1 MRFFKISRSFALL
14 LTICGASPAWAD
26 APAWMHNLV
35 GVSLPVY
42 DEKTSAVLLYSD
54 DVLTI
59 QSNGKL
65 KHLERRAYKIL
76 RPEGS
81 DYGTVR
87 ADMSSESRVV
97 GMHGWCIP
105 AQGKD
110 YEVKDK
116 EAIET
121 ALTGLENGELVS
133 DVKSRFLRIP
143 AADPG
148 NIVGYEVE
156 YERQPYV
163 LQDAWGFQHY
173 VPVREAH
180 FTLQL
185 APGWEYRA
193 VWLNH
198 AEVQPTSS
206 AGGQIQWSLSDIK
219 AIRPEVKMPP
229 WVSVSG
235 TMLISLFPRDGK
247 NAGFRD
253 WASMGKWEEGLSS
266 DRRDVSP
273 EIKNKVA
280 ELTANATT
288 PVEKINALA
297 TFTQKEIRYVAI
309 QLGIGGWQPHH
320 ASEVFQH
327 RYGDCKDKA
336 ILLSTMLQQV
346 GIESYYLDVNTERG
360 VITPETPATRWFD
373 HVILAIKLPE
383 GTSNS
388 SLAMVYTHPKLG
400 KLLIFDPTD
409 QFTPLG
415 QLSGELQ
422 AGYALLVTPDGG
434 ELIKVPQLSASLNGI
449 TRKASAVLDAQG
461 NLTGTFNERRLGD
474 AAAEERA
481 RMKFVSADKDRL
493 KAIEGILSGSLA
505 NFAITK
511 ASITS
516 LQDTHEP
523 FQMDYSIAVQR
534 YAKPAG
540 DLLLVRPRLIGVRSS
555 SLLETKEARQLPVI
569 FDGPRRDTDTFEIT
583 MPAGYEVDDLPP
595 AVDLHYSFASYHSK
609 TEAAGNTLKY
619 TRTLEIKELSV
630 PMEKMDELRKFYR
643 VIASDERNT
652 AVLKPSSAAASA
664 K

>member
-1 MRFFKISRSFALL
+1 MRFLKIASAAALGWAVV
-14 LTICGASPAWAD
+14 GASAARAD

-35 GVSLPVY
+35 GVSLPAH
-42 DEKTSAVLLYSD
+42 DEKTAAVLLYSD

-59 QSNGKL
+59 QSSGKL

-81 DYGTVR
+81 GYGTVR
-87 ADMSSESRVV
+87 ADMSSETRIVS
-97 GMHGWCIP
+97 MHGWCIP

-116 EAIET
+116 EAVET

-156 YERQPYV
+156 YEKQPYV
-163 LQDAWGFQHY
+163 LQDGWGFQHE
-173 VPVREAH
+173 VPVKEAH

-198 AEVQPTSS
+198 AEVAPTSS
-206 AGGQIQWSLSDIK
+206 ANGQIQWALSDIK
-219 AIRPEVKMPP
+219 AIRPEAKMPP
-229 WVSVSG
+229 WESVSG
-235 TMLISLFPRDGK
+235 ALIISLFPQSGK

-253 WASMGKWEEGLSS
+253 WGSMGKWEESLSS

-273 EIKNKVA
+273 EIKSKVA
-280 ELTANATT
+280 ELTASSTT
-288 PVEKINALA
+288 PLAKMNALA
-297 TFTQKEIRYVAI
+297 TFMQKEIRYVAI

-336 ILLSTMLQQV
+336 TLLSTMLQQV
-346 GIESYYLDVNTERG
+346 GIESYYLDINTERG

-373 HVILAIKLPE
+373 HVILAIRLPE
-383 GTSNS
+383 GTNDS
-388 SLAMVYTHPKLG
+388 SLAMVFTHAKLG

-409 QFTPLG
+409 EFTPFG

-422 AGYALLVTPDGG
+422 ASYALLVTPDGG
-434 ELIKVPQLSASLNGI
+434 ELIKVPQLPASLSGI
-449 TRKASAVLDAQG
+449 TRKASATLDAQG
-461 NLTGTFNERRLGD
+461 NLTGSFVESRQGD
-474 AAAEERA
+474 AASEERA

-493 KAIEGILSGSLA
+493 KVIEGILSASLA
-505 NFAITK
+505 NFSVTK

-516 LQDTHEP
+516 LQDTHAP
-523 FQMDYSIAVQR
+523 FQLDYSIAVQR

-540 DLLLVRPRLIGVRSS
+540 ELLLVRPRLIGVRGSG
-555 SLLETKEARQLPVI
+555 LLETKEPRQLPVV
-569 FDGPRRDTDTFEIT
+569 FDGPRVDSDAFEIT

-595 AVDLHYSFASYHSK
+595 AVDIDYSFASYHSK
-609 TEAAGNTLKY
+609 TEAAGNKLKY

-630 PMEKMDELRKFYR
+630 PMEKMDQLKKFYR

-652 AVLKPSSAAASA
+652 AVLKPSTAAASA

>member
-1 MRFFKISRSFALL
+1 MRSFKIAGSVALAL
-14 LTICGASPAWAD
+14 MICGASSARAD

-35 GVSLPVY
+35 AASLPAH
-42 DEKTSAVLLYSD
+42 DEKTTAVLLYSD

-65 KHLERRAYKIL
+65 KHQERRAYKIL

-87 ADMSSESRVV
+87 ADMSSETRVV
-97 GMHGWCIP
+97 SMRGWCIP

-116 EAIET
+116 EAFET

-156 YERQPYV
+156 YEKQPYV
-163 LQDAWGFQHY
+163 LQDAWGFQHQ

-193 VWLNH
+193 AWLNH
-198 AEVQPTSS
+198 AEVAPTTS
-206 AGGQIQWSLSDIK
+206 ANGQIQWTLSDIK
-219 AIRPEVKMPP
+219 AIRPEAKMPP
-229 WVSVSG
+229 WASISG
-235 TMLISLFPRDGK
+235 AMVISLFPQDGK

-273 EIKNKVA
+273 EIKAKVA
-280 ELTANATT
+280 ELTAGAAT
-288 PVEKINALA
+288 PLEKMNALA
-297 TFTQKEIRYVAI
+297 TFMQKEIRYVAI
-309 QLGIGGWQPHH
+309 QLGIGGWQPHR

-336 ILLSTMLQQV
+336 TLLSAMLEQV
-346 GIESYYLDVNTERG
+346 GIESYYLDINTVRG

-383 GTSNS
+383 GTNDT
-388 SLAMVYTHPKLG
+388 SLEMVYTHAKLG

-409 QFTPLG
+409 EFTPFG
-415 QLSGELQ
+415 HLSGELQ
-422 AGYALLVTPDGG
+422 ASYALLVTPDGG
-434 ELIKVPQLSASLNGI
+434 DLIKVPQLSASLSGI
-449 TRKASAVLDAQG
+449 TRKASVVLDAQG
-461 NLTGTFNERRLGD
+461 NLTGAFNESRLGD
-474 AAAEERA
+474 AAVEERA
-481 RMKFVSADKDRL
+481 RMKFVSADKERL
-493 KAIEGILSGSLA
+493 KVIEGILSGSLA
-505 NFAITK
+505 NFAVTN
-511 ASITS
+511 ATITS
-516 LQDTHEP
+516 LQDTRKP
-523 FQMDYSIAVQR
+523 FEMNYSIAVQR

-540 DLLLVRPRLIGVRSS
+540 ELLLVRPRLIGVRGSGF
-555 SLLETKEARQLPVI
+555 LETKEPRQLPVV
-569 FDGPRRDTDTFEIT
+569 FDGPRKDTDTFEIT
-583 MPAGYEVDDLPP
+583 MPPGYEVDDLPAP
-595 AVDLHYSFASYHSK
+595 VDLDYSFASYHSK
-609 TEAAGNTLKY
+609 TEAAGNKLKY

-630 PMEKMDELRKFYR
+630 PMEKMEDLKRFYR

-652 AVLKPSSAAASA
+652 AVLKPSTAAASA

>member
-1 MRFFKISRSFALL
+1 MRFLKIAGSFALASL
-14 LTICGASPAWAD
+14 ICGASSTRAD

-35 GVSLPVY
+35 GVSLPAH
-42 DEKTSAVLLYSD
+42 DEKTTAVLLYSD
-54 DVLTI
+54 DVMTI

-81 DYGTVR
+81 AYGTVR
-87 ADMSSESRVV
+87 ADMSSETRVLS
-97 GMHGWCIP
+97 MHGWCIP

-116 EAIET
+116 EAVET
-121 ALTGLENGELVS
+121 ALAGLENGELVS

-143 AADPG
+143 AADTG

-156 YERQPYV
+156 YEKQPYV
-163 LQDAWGFQHY
+163 LQDVWGFQY
-173 VPVREAH
+173 RVPVREAH

-198 AEVQPTSS
+198 PEVAPTSS
-206 AGGQIQWSLSDIK
+206 ANGQIQWTLFDIK
-219 AIRPEVKMPP
+219 AIRPETKMPP
-229 WVSVSG
+229 WESVSG
-235 TMLISLFPRDGK
+235 AMVISLFPVNGK
-247 NAGFRD
+247 NSGFKD
-253 WASMGKWEEGLSS
+253 WASMGKWEESLRS
-266 DRRDVSP
+266 DRRDASP
-273 EIKNKVA
+273 EIKGKVA
-280 ELTANATT
+280 ELTAGAAT
-288 PVEKINALA
+288 PLEKMNALA
-297 TFTQKEIRYVAI
+297 TFMQKEIRYVAI
-309 QLGIGGWQPHH
+309 QLGIGGWQPHR

-336 ILLSTMLQQV
+336 TLLSTMLQQV
-346 GIESYYLDVNTERG
+346 GVESYYLDINTERG
-360 VITPETPATRWFD
+360 VITPATPATRWFD

-383 GTSNS
+383 GINDP
-388 SLAMVYTHPKLG
+388 SLTMIYAHPKLG

-409 QFTPLG
+409 EFTPFG
-415 QLSGELQ
+415 HLSGELQ
-422 AGYALLVTPDGG
+422 ASYALLVTPDGG

-449 TRKASAVLDAQG
+449 TRRASVVLDVQG
-461 NLTGTFNERRLGD
+461 NLTGTFNESRVGD
-474 AAAEERA
+474 AAVEERA
-481 RMKFVSADKDRL
+481 RMKFVSADKERL
-493 KAIEGILSGSLA
+493 KVIEGILAGSLA
-505 NFAITK
+505 NFAVTQ
-511 ASITS
+511 ASISS
-516 LQDTHEP
+516 LQDTHKP

-540 DLLLVRPRLIGVRSS
+540 ELLLVRPRLIGVRGSG
-555 SLLETKEARQLPVI
+555 LLETKEPRQLPVV

-583 MPAGYEVDDLPP
+583 MPPGYEVDDLPP
-595 AVDLHYSFASYHSK
+595 AVDIEYSFATYHSK
-609 TEAAGNTLKY
+609 TEAAGNKLKY

-630 PMEKMDELRKFYR
+630 PMEKMEELKKFYR

-652 AVLKPSSAAASA
+652 AVLKPSTAAASA